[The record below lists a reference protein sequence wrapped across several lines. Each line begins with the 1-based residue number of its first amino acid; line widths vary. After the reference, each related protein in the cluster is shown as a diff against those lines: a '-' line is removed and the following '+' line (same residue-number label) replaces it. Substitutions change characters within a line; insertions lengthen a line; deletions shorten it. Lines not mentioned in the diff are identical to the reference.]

1 MIGALRVFFDLRQRK
16 PRRLHF
22 TRPVKPRLVQ
32 IVRRSGVSALT
43 KDKQR
48 SRTRLS
54 PKLDHAYVSVAEVAI
69 ATLLTFF
76 PAGVEVEDDAKWTSS
91 ARHRQT
97 GSSIAERF
105 TSTRVHS
112 LESVDLTPRHLP
124 RAPVS
129 LQYPDHRF
137 ERTNPR
143 PRRGISRGLN
153 STHAFK

>member
-54 PKLDHAYVSVAEVAI
+54 PKLDHAYVSAAEAAI
-69 ATLLTFF
+69 PTLLPLF
-76 PAGVEVEDDAKWTSS
+76 PPGVEAEDDPKWTSTAS
-91 ARHRQT
+91 HRQT
-97 GSSIAERF
+97 GS
-105 TSTRVHS
+105 
-112 LESVDLTPRHLP
+112 
-124 RAPVS
+124 
-129 LQYPDHRF
+129 
-137 ERTNPR
+137 R
-143 PRRGISRGLN
+143 PADR
-153 STHAFK
+153 